1 MPITNQFES
10 SIATNNKLSPH
21 SLTLKIGEPSIEENE
36 IETNIFSIKLGEPS
50 DGELTESDLDPDT
63 PDILSDINPNIDDN
77 YYFQIVL
84 DNIGKYT
91 QYNKLYSKHNVI
103 IGRGCESIVYK
114 GTNIKTGNEVA
125 IQETI
130 INTKNELINWFGKY
144 CVIKQCNLFNIYDA
158 YLYNISDE
166 QYKIILIQELFENN
180 ITQIMYKNAIECDN
194 CNLNENEIR
203 KMISDILTQ
212 LKILSDSG
220 YNHLDIKPTNIM
232 KKYNGKYTLIDFGF
246 MSEYNT
252 YNGYLGTKNW
262 SSPEMNPNINNN
274 IIYNNND
281 MWSIGL
287 IIIYC
292 LFNGKHP
299 FMTKNKKTD
308 LKYIQKWYTKKI
320 YNKQNYIEK
329 WLGKQLINNKISYH
343 LFDFL
348 FKCLKFDPQKRMNI
362 GDALKHK
369 WINN

>member
-36 IETNIFSIKLGEPS
+36 IETDIFSIKLGEPS

-232 KKYNGKYTLIDFGF
+232 KKYNGKYTLIVFGF

-252 YNGYLGTKNW
+252 Y
-262 SSPEMNPNINNN
+262 
-274 IIYNNND
+274 
-281 MWSIGL
+281 
-287 IIIYC
+287 
-292 LFNGKHP
+292 
-299 FMTKNKKTD
+299 
-308 LKYIQKWYTKKI
+308 
-320 YNKQNYIEK
+320 
-329 WLGKQLINNKISYH
+329 
-343 LFDFL
+343 
-348 FKCLKFDPQKRMNI
+348 
-362 GDALKHK
+362 
-369 WINN
+369 